1 MCVCLFS
8 LSLALFFLFF
18 SLAHSQR
25 LNLVISF
32 SSRPCCLHSSVFFHA
47 FHPLLLAHLHT
58 MSLNFYS
65 VLVRVSCI
73 FLLLCL
79 LCPPFSLLPI
89 NILFTTPFSFPN
101 FLTFDCPIHFLLFI
115 SFLNFCFFL
124 FFYFSLAEVAM
135 CKFYG
140 LKKFTIIFGY
150 AAIPPQQA
158 FVSTLHNGSRDRSEF
173 LVLLVI
179 TRTRETL

>member
-1 MCVCLFS
+1 MVFVVKGEYFFLPFVIRPDFLFLYVCVS
-8 LSLALFFLFF
+8 LLPLPLLFFLFF

-32 SSRPCCLHSSVFFHA
+32 PSRPCCLHSSVFFHA

-89 NILFTTPFSFPN
+89 KKLFTTPFSLPN

-124 FFYFSLAEVAM
+124 FFFLPCRGRHVQI
-135 CKFYG
+135 
-140 LKKFTIIFGY
+140 LRTKKNQIYIW
-150 AAIPPQQA
+150 I
-158 FVSTLHNGSRDRSEF
+158 LC
-173 LVLLVI
+173 
-179 TRTRETL
+179 